1 MTRPSS
7 CIRKSKEQ
15 RNKKLT
21 VGPKLEGSHEV
32 RYRNTLDP
40 AVFGQI
46 VGDDSARPEREVV
59 ARYELFDIVSRAEGL
74 R

>member
-7 CIRKSKEQ
+7 SIRKSEEP
-15 RNKKLT
+15 RHKKLK
-21 VGPKLEGSHEV
+21 VRSKVEGSHEV

>member
-7 CIRKSKEQ
+7 CIRKREEQ

-21 VGPKLEGSHEV
+21 VGPKVEGSHEV
-32 RYRNTLDP
+32 RDRNALDS
-40 AVFGQI
+40 AVFGQL
-46 VGDDSARPEREVV
+46 VGDGPARPDREAV
-59 ARYELFDIVSRAEGL
+59 ACYKLFDNALRAEGL